1 MQGSRTCQIGSF
13 NEQEKTTT
21 LHGVFM
27 EISGIGLLLQGH
39 SGIGKSELALELIS
53 RGHRL
58 VADDAPI
65 LTKTSSNTITG
76 SSPSLLQDFMEVQG
90 LGILNIRA
98 MFGSNAIK
106 TTKILHLLIQLIPQ
120 EAITIENT
128 RRLEGEISE
137 DHVLG
142 IPISVIAL
150 PIASGRNLAVLVEAA
165 AKNRLLQLNG
175 YNAAVEL
182 QARLNQQ
189 LNTSAK

>member
-1 MQGSRTCQIGSF
+1 MQGSRTCQIGNF

-150 PIASGRNLAVLVEAA
+150 PITSGRNLAVLVEAA

>member
-1 MQGSRTCQIGSF
+1 MCQVGNL
-13 NEQEKTTT
+13 NERAKTTT

-76 SSPSLLQDFMEVQG
+76 SSSSLLQDFLEVRG

-106 TTKILHLLIQLIPQ
+106 TKEILHLLIQLTPQ
-120 EAITIENT
+120 EDITIKNT
-128 RRLEGEISE
+128 RRLEGEISK

-142 IPISVIAL
+142 IPISVIEL
-150 PIASGRNLAVLVEAA
+150 PITSGRNLAVLVEAA